1 MLPLPPP
8 PIKHGTY
15 DAPALIEKNL
25 RRTCKNSIVEQSTAS
40 SRWTALVLREVNKP
54 PHCFVVLLRPIF
66 TMNAPKSSHAVW
78 WKGGVQGARRSCG
91 RSAINC
97 DSTLC
102 SISRQNTRQYL
113 TELTRSWALMIQYF
127 YYFFYLIPNF
137 RSRPFNHYFFFPF
150 DLTQLVGFTDTWFH
164 FHAHTLSYPEFSK
177 VHWRFAGYSDGELVL
192 FQR

>member
-1 MLPLPPP
+1 MTNCKEWSYYPYFPATYPIYSFLNTSRPFSTTKLLSNYDLYIPIPPLSLFMLEKIVFVGKMLPLPPPP

-91 RSAINC
+91 RSTINC

-102 SISRQNTRQYL
+102 LFLDRIRDNTWQNWRDH
-113 TELTRSWALMIQYF
+113 EL
-127 YYFFYLIPNF
+127 
-137 RSRPFNHYFFFPF
+137 
-150 DLTQLVGFTDTWFH
+150 
-164 FHAHTLSYPEFSK
+164 
-177 VHWRFAGYSDGELVL
+177 
-192 FQR
+192 